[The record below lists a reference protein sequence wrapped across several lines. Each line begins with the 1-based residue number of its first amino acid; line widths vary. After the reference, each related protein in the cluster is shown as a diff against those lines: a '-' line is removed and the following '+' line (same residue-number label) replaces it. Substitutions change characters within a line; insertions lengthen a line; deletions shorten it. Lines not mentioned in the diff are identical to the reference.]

1 MADESAIEGTICRWA
16 EMEGWTARKLKYIGR
31 RAAADRL
38 FYGHGRLVLIEFKD
52 PDGELSALQ
61 VQEFKRMTAAR
72 VVGTYV
78 FVVDNLAEGCRV
90 LGLRWPR

>member
-1 MADESAIEGTICRWA
+1 MADEAAVEGPICRWA
-16 EMEGWTARKLKYIGR
+16 EQEGWEVRKLKYIGR

-52 PDGELSALQ
+52 PDGDMSALQ
-61 VQEFKRMTAAR
+61 QREYDRMKEAG
-72 VVGTYV
+72 VKEVYI
-78 FVVDNLAEGCRV
+78 VDNFADGCRI